1 MASDHLIGQLE
12 IVPVRE
18 AFRHEALDFTTWLE
32 HNIEALSIRIGLD
45 LTVLERE
52 KAVGPFNVD
61 LLCEDDTGRL
71 VIIEN
76 QFGKT
81 DHDHL
86 GKLLTYLVNLEAKA
100 AIWVTPEVR
109 QEHERVIDW
118 LNEMTGSDLAF
129 YLVRVEAVRIGTS
142 PYAPLFTILAGPDQ
156 ETKQV
161 GEEKKEWAERH
172 HKRFEFWT
180 QLTARIRERGISLFA
195 NITPSRDHWLST
207 GAGRSGITFSYLIW
221 KDSAG
226 IELYIDAGEKE
237 QNKAIFD
244 ALLADKQAIET
255 EFGDSLSW
263 ERLDEK
269 RASRIK
275 KAWKGYGSLY
285 EPESWPELQDMMIAA
300 MSRFD
305 DIFRKRLRRLKG

>member
-1 MASDHLIGQLE
+1 MSSDHLIGHLE
-12 IVPVRE
+12 VVPIRE

-32 HNIEALSIRIGLD
+32 HNIGAFSARIGLD

-61 LLCEDDTGRL
+61 LLCEDSNGRL

-100 AIWVTPEVR
+100 AVWVAPEVR
-109 QEHERVIDW
+109 PEHARVIDW
-118 LNEMTGSDLAF
+118 LNEMTGSDITF
-129 YLVRVEAVRIGTS
+129 YLVRIEAVRIGTS
-142 PYAPLFTILAGPDQ
+142 PYAPLFTILAGPDE
-156 ETKQV
+156 ETKDV
-161 GEEKKEWAERH
+161 GEQKKEWAERH
-172 HKRFEFWT
+172 HKRHDFWT
-180 QLTARIRERGISLFA
+180 GLIARVRERGISLFA
-195 NITPSRDHWLST
+195 NISPGTDNWLGT
-207 GAGRSGITFSYLIW
+207 GAGRSGISFNYVIW

-226 IELYIDAGEKE
+226 VELYIDTGEQE

-244 ALLADKQAIET
+244 ALFAEKQVIET

-269 RASRIK
+269 RASRIR
-275 KAWKGYGSLY
+275 KAWEGHGGLY
-285 EPESWPELQDMMIAA
+285 DPESWPELHDMMITA
-300 MSRFD
+300 MCRFD
-305 DIFRKRLRRLKG
+305 EIFRKRLRRLKG